1 MGQAAPTL
9 AVALRST
16 GRCTSM
22 ESSAHLGYRIIVQK
36 DLGQEVGDQGL
47 EQGPFIPVNICRY
60 RVDDFIKV

>member
-1 MGQAAPTL
+1 
-9 AVALRST
+9 
-16 GRCTSM
+16 M

-60 RVDDFIKV
+60 RVDDFIKVKF